1 MTSLS
6 FLQLKFY
13 KQKTIMAQLF
23 SASLD
28 VSKISKDKL
37 VKGEKGTYLNITIS
51 INDEA
56 DKYGNVLTITES
68 QTQEE
73 REAKSNRNYLANG
86 KLVWSTEGG
95 STAKKTPATPTP
107 PPAAAPVVE
116 EGDDLPF

>member
-1 MTSLS
+1 
-6 FLQLKFY
+6 
-13 KQKTIMAQLF
+13 MAQLF

-37 VKGEKGTYLNITIS
+37 VKGEKGNYLNITIS

-73 REAKSNRNYLANG
+73 REAKANKNYLANG

-95 STAKKTPATPTP
+95 STFKKAPATPTP
-107 PPAAAPVVE
+107 APAPATEAKVE

>member
-1 MTSLS
+1 
-6 FLQLKFY
+6 
-13 KQKTIMAQLF
+13 MAQLF

-37 VKGEKGTYLNITIS
+37 IKGAKGNYLNITIS

-56 DKYGNVLTITES
+56 DKYGNTLTIIES

-73 REAKSNRNYLANG
+73 REAKANRNYLANG

-95 STAKKTPATPTP
+95 STANKNPATPTP
-107 PPAAAPVVE
+107 PPASEPIVE
-116 EGDDLPF
+116 EGDELPF

>member
-1 MTSLS
+1 
-6 FLQLKFY
+6 
-13 KQKTIMAQLF
+13 MAQLF

-37 VKGEKGTYLNITIS
+37 VKGEKGNYLNITIS

-73 REAKSNRNYLANG
+73 REAKANKNYLANG

-95 STAKKTPATPTP
+95 STFKKTPATPIANP
-107 PPAAAPVVE
+107 SSEAKVE

>member
-1 MTSLS
+1 
-6 FLQLKFY
+6 
-13 KQKTIMAQLF
+13 MAQLF

-37 VKGEKGTYLNITIS
+37 VKGEKGNYLNITIS

-56 DKYGNVLTITES
+56 DKYGNTLTIIES

-73 REAKSNRNYLANG
+73 RESKANRNYLANG

-95 STAKKTPATPTP
+95 STAKKTPPAPTP
-107 PPAAAPVVE
+107 SPSSESKVE

>member
-1 MTSLS
+1 
-6 FLQLKFY
+6 
-13 KQKTIMAQLF
+13 MAQLF

-37 VKGEKGTYLNITIS
+37 VKGEKGNYLNITIS

-73 REAKSNRNYLANG
+73 REAKANKNYLANG

-95 STAKKTPATPTP
+95 STFKKAPATPTP
-107 PPAAAPVVE
+107 APATEAKVE